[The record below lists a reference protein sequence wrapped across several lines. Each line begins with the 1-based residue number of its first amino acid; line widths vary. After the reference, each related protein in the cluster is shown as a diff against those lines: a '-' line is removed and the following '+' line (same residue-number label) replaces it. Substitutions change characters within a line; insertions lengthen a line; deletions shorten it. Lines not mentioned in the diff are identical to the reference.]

1 MDIKQI
7 YKNCKK
13 NLVIYMH
20 IRYNNNHKFKQGG
33 PMMIYKAYKLRL
45 YPTIEQTILISKN
58 IGTSRFI
65 YNYFLDK
72 KENYYKETK
81 TNLSL
86 KTMKHMLVELKQEE
100 KYKWFCEV
108 DSMSLT
114 NTLENLDTAYTNY
127 FKYEKNKPVFKKREV
142 HESYTTN
149 CIRSTYKDNNYSNIL
164 IDFENKTIKLP
175 KLGLVNF
182 KGYRNKTNFNGR
194 IISATISKEVNK
206 YYVSLTVE
214 EEIEKINVSTSLDA
228 VGLDVGV
235 KSLVVTSTGE
245 EYSKLDNSRIEK
257 HIEDLQRKLSIKVKG
272 SNNYKKLKTKIGRLY
287 MKLRNRRKFYIH
299 EITNKITKENNVIV
313 TENLKVKEMIT
324 NGTRKLRKGII
335 NASLRELERQLEYKS
350 KWRDKTLIKINT
362 YYPSSQ
368 VCSSCGY
375 QNKLMK
381 DLNIREWTCPKCNH
395 EHERDIN
402 ASINILFQGLLKLNG
417 LKEVKI

>member
-1 MDIKQI
+1 MQ
-7 YKNCKK
+7 
-13 NLVIYMH
+13 
-20 IRYNNNHKFKQGG
+20 IRYNNKHKFKHGG
-33 PMMIYKAYKLRL
+33 LMKIYKAYKLRL
-45 YPTIEQTILISKN
+45 YPTIEQTILINKN
-58 IGTSRFI
+58 IGSSRFI
-65 YNYFLDK
+65 YNYFLDE
-72 KENYYKETK
+72 KENNYKK

-86 KTMKHMLVELKQEE
+86 KTMKHMLVELKQDINYVWL
-100 KYKWFCEV
+100 KEV

-127 FKYEKNKPVFKKREV
+127 FEKRGNKPIFKKRGV
-142 HESYTTN
+142 RESYTTD
-149 CIRSTYKDNNYSNIL
+149 CIKGTYKNNNYSNID
-164 IDFENKTIKLP
+164 IDFKNKIIKLP

-206 YYVSLTVE
+206 YYVSVTVE
-214 EEIEKINVSTSLDA
+214 EETTKVKVSTSLDA

-235 KSLVVTSTGE
+235 KSLVVTSSGK

-257 HIEDLQRKLSIKVKG
+257 HIEDLQRKLSTKVKG
-272 SNNYKKLKTKIGRLY
+272 SNNFKKLKQKIGRLY
-287 MKLRNRRKFYIH
+287 QKLRNRRKFYIH

-324 NGTRKLRKGII
+324 IGTRKLRKGIT
-335 NASLRELERQLEYKS
+335 NASLRELERQLEYKT
-350 KWRDKTLIKINT
+350 KWRNKTLIKINT

-368 VCSSCGY
+368 ICSSCGY
-375 QNKLMK
+375 QNKSIK
-381 DLNIREWTCPKCNH
+381 DLSIRSWTCPKCNH
-395 EHERDIN
+395 EHERDLN